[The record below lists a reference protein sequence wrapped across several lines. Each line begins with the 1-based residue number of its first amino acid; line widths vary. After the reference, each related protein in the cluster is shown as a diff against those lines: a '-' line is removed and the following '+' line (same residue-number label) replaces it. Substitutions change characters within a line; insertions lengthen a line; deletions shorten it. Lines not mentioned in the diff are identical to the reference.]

1 MNNPTAQNER
11 IAKMKFSTV
20 YPLYL
25 AKVEKKGRTKAELDQ
40 VVSWL
45 TGYDEKK
52 IQDLINELEYH
63 ARALVNAS
71 SVKGKFPYEA
81 SRWLPNG
88 TRSDLTTWIGSVV
101 STLENVIE
109 EADAAL

>member
-1 MNNPTAQNER
+1 MTATPLAPVTTTPAEGPVIADARPMPAEQVEAR
-11 IAKMKFSTV
+11 IS
-20 YPLYL
+20 
-25 AKVEKKGRTKAELDQ
+25 
-40 VVSWL
+40 
-45 TGYDEKK
+45 K
-52 IQDLINELEYH
+52 IQDLINELERQ